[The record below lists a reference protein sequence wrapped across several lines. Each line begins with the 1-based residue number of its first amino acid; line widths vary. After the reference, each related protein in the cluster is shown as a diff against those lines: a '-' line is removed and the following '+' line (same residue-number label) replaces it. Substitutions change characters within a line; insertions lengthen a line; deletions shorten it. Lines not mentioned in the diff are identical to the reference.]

1 MMLKPSIDKLLDKV
15 PSRYSLV
22 ILQAKRAHELAAGA
36 EPTQEFSSVKYTLQ
50 ALEEIESGN
59 VTIHPDPESKRE
71 LARLKV
77 IQARLAAEE
86 EERKIKEQI
95 AKEKE
100 EGDKIL
106 QLSFLDA
113 GDAVL
118 LRVEDNG
125 MGMEQSVA
133 ESLVTYQ
140 AEGYGLKNVND
151 RICLLYGEE
160 YKIRITSSVGKG
172 TVVEMRIPKGETS

>member
-1 MMLKPSIDKLLDKV
+1 MGSLPVLKAVVGKFIQKSSSFLLEN
-15 PSRYSLV
+15 V
-22 ILQAKRAHELAAGA
+22 INMAK
-36 EPTQEFSSVKYTLQ
+36 
-50 ALEEIESGN
+50 N
-59 VTIHPDPESKRE
+59 VTIRPF
-71 LARLKV
+71 ARLLTMLGD
-77 IQARLAAEE
+77 QL
-86 EERKIKEQI
+86 IKNEQI
-95 AKEKE
+95 AVIELIKNAYDADADWVKVSF
-100 EGDKIL
+100 EGFTESLNITPKSRIII
-106 QLSFLDA
+106 
-113 GDAVL
+113 
-118 LRVEDNG
+118 EDNG

>member
-59 VTIHPDPESKRE
+59 VIIHPNPEAKSK

-100 EGDKIL
+100 EGDKI
-106 QLSFLDA
+106 
-113 GDAVL
+113 
-118 LRVEDNG
+118 
-125 MGMEQSVA
+125 
-133 ESLVTYQ
+133 
-140 AEGYGLKNVND
+140 
-151 RICLLYGEE
+151 
-160 YKIRITSSVGKG
+160 
-172 TVVEMRIPKGETS
+172 